1 MATAALGSASSLVQ
15 MPFHFKAIPAIL
27 VLSFTAAALGQTAAE
42 APAPATAPAV
52 VSPSAILRP
61 ALANVQSTTADLKIS
76 KWKIP
81 GSARKAAEEDVNSI
95 QRDLGGTLPGLL
107 ASADA
112 APGSVPPSFAVYRNL
127 DALYDV
133 LLRVSQKADLGAPS
147 REAIAIASS
156 LHELEAARRQLGDSI
171 LNTAQHHETRLVAL
185 ESAVRAA
192 RTAPS
197 THRHETIIN
206 DGPAKNHERKTR
218 RRTVHKK
225 VPPKAAP
232 GNPR

>member
-1 MATAALGSASSLVQ
+1 MSFS
-15 MPFHFKAIPAIL
+15 FKAIPAIL
-27 VLSFTAAALGQTAAE
+27 VLSFTAASLGQTAE
-42 APAPATAPAV
+42 APAPATPPA

-61 ALANVQSTTADLKIS
+61 ALANVQSTTAELKIS

-81 GSARKAAEEDVNSI
+81 GSAREAAQEDVNSI

-133 LLRVSQKADLGAPS
+133 LLRISQKADLSAPS
-147 REAIAIASS
+147 REAVAIASS

-171 LNTAQHHETRLVAL
+171 LNTAQHHEARLVAL

-192 RTAPS
+192 RTAPP

-206 DGPAKNHERKTR
+206 DGPDKTHERKTR

-225 VPPKAAP
+225 TPPKAAP
-232 GNPR
+232 GHSS